1 MTPTSSNNVRVNS
14 RTADTATAR
23 DSTAQ
28 SAMSPTHLRVPVG
41 TAVTFL
47 NPGAETFPAFP
58 NVKEH
63 CATQFFEGIFNE
75 RLQPGESFE
84 FTFHRA
90 GEYFFNDCTDPRPT
104 GKVEVYLTPKDLPG
118 ALDFRP
124 SRIDLGSGTGLF
136 TGVHGAVTAVL
147 DIPAGYQLDGSVE
160 LWTPL
165 SETPVKAV
173 KSTSNGNKLIVQFNK
188 ADLDNNVPEGDS
200 VQLTLT
206 ANFLKDGQQ
215 EQLTS
220 TARVVVTK

>member
-1 MTPTSSNNVRVNS
+1 M
-14 RTADTATAR
+14 
-23 DSTAQ
+23 
-28 SAMSPTHLRVPVG
+28 
-41 TAVTFL
+41 
-47 NPGAETFPAFP
+47 
-58 NVKEH
+58 
-63 CATQFFEGIFNE
+63 
-75 RLQPGESFE
+75 
-84 FTFHRA
+84 
-90 GEYFFNDCTDPRPT
+90 
-104 GKVEVYLTPKDLPG
+104 
-118 ALDFRP
+118 
-124 SRIDLGSGTGLF
+124 
-136 TGVHGAVTAVL
+136 TAVL
-147 DIPAGYQLDGSVE
+147 DIPAGYQFDGSVE